1 MKKGPR
7 SKEAKTLCLHISIN
21 ARTGVEIVMSSDKK
35 YPDLASIRFRIL
47 SVFKN
52 SHPGERIKKVA
63 DSFAG
68 FAGYVW
74 TEAESAKKK
83 LRIQKYPGYVV
94 DVAQEYYS
102 PTTYR
107 AGAAVASTTR
117 VIFSYTF
124 RVIFYIRFQA
134 CFACLSSEG
143 FNKPFFYYY
152 SSLHFND
159 LRSMKPN

>member
-1 MKKGPR
+1 MSLKRGH
-7 SKEAKTLCLHISIN
+7 TTIN
-21 ARTGVEIVMSSDKK
+21 ARTGLEIVMSSDKK

-102 PTTYR
+102 PTTYI
-107 AGAAVASTTR
+107 AGAAVVSTTR
-117 VIFSYTF
+117 VKFSYTF
-124 RVIFYIRFQA
+124 RVTFSYTFPSM
-134 CFACLSSEG
+134 FCL
-143 FNKPFFYYY
+143 
-152 SSLHFND
+152 LVV
-159 LRSMKPN
+159 

>member
-1 MKKGPR
+1 M
-7 SKEAKTLCLHISIN
+7 CLHISIN
-21 ARTGVEIVMSSDKK
+21 ARTGLEIVMSSDKK

-74 TEAESAKKK
+74 TEAESAKKQ

-107 AGAAVASTTR
+107 AGAAVVSTTR
-117 VIFSYTF
+117 VKFSYTF
-124 RVIFYIRFQA
+124 PSMF
-134 CFACLSSEG
+134 CL
-143 FNKPFFYYY
+143 
-152 SSLHFND
+152 LVV
-159 LRSMKPN
+159 

>member
-1 MKKGPR
+1 MDGSR
-7 SKEAKTLCLHISIN
+7 IRKE
-21 ARTGVEIVMSSDKK
+21 
-35 YPDLASIRFRIL
+35 
-47 SVFKN
+47 
-52 SHPGERIKKVA
+52 KVA
-63 DSFAG
+63 DSKI
-68 FAGYVW
+68 
-74 TEAESAKKK
+74 S
-83 LRIQKYPGYVV
+83 GYVV

-143 FNKPFFYYY
+143 FKNPFF
-152 SSLHFND
+152 SVFVVAFQRPSVNETELNND
-159 LRSMKPN
+159 LRLSAVMIVCILG

>member
-1 MKKGPR
+1 M
-7 SKEAKTLCLHISIN
+7 LCHRI
-21 ARTGVEIVMSSDKK
+21 KK
-35 YPDLASIRFRIL
+35 YPDLAFIRFRIR

-52 SHPGERIKKVA
+52 SHPRERIKKSCRFVCRIRWIRVDGSRIRKEKVA
-63 DSFAG
+63 DSKI
-68 FAGYVW
+68 
-74 TEAESAKKK
+74 S
-83 LRIQKYPGYVV
+83 GYVV

-143 FNKPFFYYY
+143 FNKPFFNYY

>member
-1 MKKGPR
+1 M
-7 SKEAKTLCLHISIN
+7 LCHRI
-21 ARTGVEIVMSSDKK
+21 KK
-35 YPDLASIRFRIL
+35 YPDLAFIRFRTR

-63 DSFAG
+63 DSYAG

-83 LRIQKYPGYVV
+83 LRIQKYPDTLWMWPKNTIHRQHTERGQLLRQLLELYFHIRF
-94 DVAQEYYS
+94 ELY
-102 PTTYR
+102 
-107 AGAAVASTTR
+107 
-117 VIFSYTF
+117 FH
-124 RVIFYIRFQA
+124 IRFQA

-143 FNKPFFYYY
+143 FNKPFFFHY